1 MNQLQPSQEKVVRIQ
16 DENEEGLLPLLNMGD
31 KKFLIAGVDEV
42 GKGCLFGPVYAAAV
56 ILSKENE
63 TKLLSQGLKDSKKLS
78 HRQRNILVP
87 LIKTNSIAWTIG
99 QASAREIDAVG
110 IRNAT
115 EKAML
120 RALEKF
126 SSPPDLILVDGTLPI
141 RVWPGKQKTQV
152 RGESHFASIAA
163 ASVLAKEARDEL
175 IKRLARKYN
184 CYGLEKNKG
193 YGTEIHRTNLIKEG
207 ATKLHRKSF
216 ISRLEID

>member
-1 MNQLQPSQEKVVRIQ
+1 MRIQ

-99 QASAREIDAVG
+99 QASAREIDVVG

-141 RVWPGKQKTQV
+141 RFWPGKQKTQV
-152 RGESHFASIAA
+152 RGESYFASIAA

-216 ISRLEID
+216 ISRLAID

>member
-1 MNQLQPSQEKVVRIQ
+1 MRIQ
-16 DENEEGLLPLLNMGD
+16 DENEEGLLPLLNMED

-87 LIKTNSIAWTIG
+87 FIKTNSIAWTIG
-99 QASAREIDAVG
+99 QASAREIDVVG

-126 SSPPDLILVDGTLPI
+126 SSPPDLILVDGILPI
-141 RVWPGKQKTQV
+141 RLWPGKQKTQV

-163 ASVLAKEARDEL
+163 ASVLAKETRDEL

>member
-1 MNQLQPSQEKVVRIQ
+1 MVRIQ
-16 DENEEGLLPLLNMGD
+16 DEKEEGLLPLLNMGD

-126 SSPPDLILVDGTLPI
+126 SSPPDLILVDGILPI
-141 RVWPGKQKTQV
+141 RFWPGKQKTQV

-216 ISRLEID
+216 ISRLEIN